1 MSLRVRL
8 LGTGN
13 AFSDEGRFQSCFL
26 VEGAGA
32 RIVVECGGTAP
43 AALKRAGI
51 GPDDP
56 DAILIS
62 HFHGDHFGGVPYLL
76 VDMSVHERT
85 RPLVLAGPPGVDERV
100 RAAVEALYPGFGAKQ
115 TPFPLEVLEYGG
127 DEPLEV
133 CGGRLRAWPVP
144 HNPATAPH
152 ALRLELGGGVVS
164 FSGDT
169 EWTDTLLEVARG
181 ADLFVCECSSLTPL
195 KGHLNYATLLARSGA
210 LNCGRLLLT
219 HLGADVLARCETL
232 ALTCARDGMEVQ
244 LRE

>member
-1 MSLRVRL
+1 MSLRVTL

-13 AFSDEGRFQSCFL
+13 AFSDGGRFQSCFL

-32 RIVVECGGTAP
+32 RILVECGGTAP
-43 AALKRAGI
+43 AALKRTGI

-56 DAILIS
+56 DAIILS

-76 VDMSVHERT
+76 VDMSVHGRA
-85 RPLVLAGPPGVDERV
+85 RPLALAGPPGVAGRV
-100 RAAVEALYPGFGAKQ
+100 RAAVEALYPGFGARE
-115 TPFPLEVLEYGG
+115 TPFPLTVIEYRT

-133 CGGRLRAWPVP
+133 CGARLRAWPVP
-144 HNPATAPH
+144 HSPATAPH

-169 EWTDTLLEVARG
+169 EWTNTLFEVADG
-181 ADLFVCECSSLTPL
+181 ADLFVCECSSMTPL
-195 KGHLNYATLLARSGA
+195 KGHIDYATLLAQSGD

-219 HLGADVLARCETL
+219 HLGADVLARRDSL
-232 ALTCARDGMEVQ
+232 ALSCARDGMVVE
-244 LRE
+244 LLE